1 MAVSEGPIERS
12 RGPRRRPARQGV
24 STLPETGQE
33 PEILRV
39 EDLHTSFFLPIG
51 ELQAVRGVSFSLK
64 RGRSLG
70 IVGES
75 GSGKTV
81 LARSIMRLNLGSNVE
96 TSGSAFFDGRDLLAL
111 PLREMRRLWGTELAM
126 IFQDPMTSLN
136 PMVKIGRQVTEH
148 LRQHEGV
155 NRREA
160 RRTALDLLNEVRIP
174 EAESRI
180 DRFPHELSG
189 GMRQRVSIASA
200 LACEPS
206 LLFADEPT
214 TALDVTVQHQILN
227 LLSREQRQRHMTMVM
242 VTHDLGVIA
251 GRTDD
256 TLVMYAGKVVE
267 QASTAEIF
275 DNTQHPYT
283 EALMRSIPRTAQ
295 PSHTPLAAITG
306 RPPVATHLPTGCA
319 FSPRCPYVQPRCH
332 EEDPPLVSI
341 GTSEHKAACWYPV
354 GSDANREAFERNLSD
369 RLPQTLAVAEALS
382 ADQGSETPAD
392 LPDGGLA

>member
-1 MAVSEGPIERS
+1 MEGS
-12 RGPRRRPARQGV
+12 
-24 STLPETGQE
+24 
-33 PEILRV
+33 EILRV

-51 ELQAVRGVSFSLK
+51 ELQAVRGVSFTLK
-64 RGRSLG
+64 RGQSLG

-81 LARSIMRLNLGSNVE
+81 LARSIMGLTLAKHVE
-96 TSGSAFFDGRDLLAL
+96 TSGKAFFNGRDLLTL
-111 PLREMRRLWGTELAM
+111 SRREMRSLWGTEIAM

-136 PMVKIGRQVTEH
+136 PMVKIGRQVIEH
-148 LRQHEGV
+148 LRQHKNV
-155 NRREA
+155 DRREA
-160 RRTALDLLNEVRIP
+160 KKIALDLLNEVRIP

-180 DRFPHELSG
+180 DRLPHELSG

-227 LLSREQRQRHMTMVM
+227 LLSREQRQRNMTMVM

-267 QASTAEIF
+267 QASTDEIF
-275 DNTQHPYT
+275 EKTQHPYT
-283 EALMRSIPRTAQ
+283 EALMRSIPRTSQA
-295 PSHTPLAAITG
+295 SHTPLAAITG
-306 RPPVATHLPTGCA
+306 RPPVATHLPAGCA
-319 FSPRCPYVQPRCH
+319 FSLRCPYVQPKCH

-341 GTSEHKAACWYPV
+341 GTSGHKSACWYPV

-369 RLPQTLAVAEALS
+369 RLPQTLAVAESLD
-382 ADQGSETPAD
+382 ADQSQGIPAD
-392 LPDGGLA
+392 LPDGGIA

>member
-1 MAVSEGPIERS
+1 MAVSEEPTDT
-12 RGPRRRPARQGV
+12 
-24 STLPETGQE
+24 STLLETRQE

-39 EDLHTSFFLPIG
+39 ENLHTSFFLPIG

-148 LRQHEGV
+148 LRQHEDV

-319 FSPRCPYVQPRCH
+319 FSPRCPYVQPKCH
-332 EEDPPLVSI
+332 EEDPPLVQI

-369 RLPQTLAVAEALS
+369 LS
-382 ADQGSETPAD
+382 
-392 LPDGGLA
+392 LIHI

>member
-1 MAVSEGPIERS
+1 MAVSEELTDT
-12 RGPRRRPARQGV
+12 
-24 STLPETGQE
+24 STLLETAQE

-64 RGRSLG
+64 RGRTLG

-81 LARSIMRLNLGSNVE
+81 LARSIMRLNTGSNVE
-96 TSGSAFFDGRDLLAL
+96 TRGSAFFNGRDLLAL
-111 PLREMRRLWGTELAM
+111 PRREMRRLWGTEIAM

-148 LRQHEGV
+148 LRQHENV
-155 NRREA
+155 DRREA
-160 RRTALDLLNEVRIP
+160 KRTALDLLNEVRIP
-174 EAESRI
+174 EAEARI

-200 LACEPS
+200 LACEPL

-227 LLSREQRQRHMTMVM
+227 LLSREQRQRNMTMVM

-256 TLVMYAGKVVE
+256 ILVMYAGKVVE
-267 QASTAEIF
+267 QASTVEIF
-275 DNTQHPYT
+275 DETHHPYT

-295 PSHTPLAAITG
+295 PSHTPLVAITG
-306 RPPVATHLPTGCA
+306 RPPVATHLPKGCA
-319 FSPRCPYVQPRCH
+319 FSPRCPYAQPRCH

-341 GTSEHKAACWYPV
+341 GTSGHKAACWHPV
-354 GSDANREAFERNLSD
+354 GSDSNREAFERNLSK
-369 RLPQTLAVAEALS
+369 RLPQTLAVAESLGL
-382 ADQGSETPAD
+382 DQGSGTPAD

>member
-1 MAVSEGPIERS
+1 MAIS
-12 RGPRRRPARQGV
+12 
-24 STLPETGQE
+24 QE
-33 PEILRV
+33 PADTSTPSESMGGSEILRV

-51 ELQAVRGVSFSLK
+51 ELQAVRGVSFTLK
-64 RGRSLG
+64 RGQSLG

-81 LARSIMRLNLGSNVE
+81 LARSIMGLTLAKHVE
-96 TSGSAFFDGRDLLAL
+96 TNGRDLLTL
-111 PLREMRRLWGTELAM
+111 SRREMRSLWGTEIAM

-136 PMVKIGRQVTEH
+136 PMVKIGRQVIEH
-148 LRQHEGV
+148 LRQHKNV
-155 NRREA
+155 DRREA
-160 RRTALDLLNEVRIP
+160 KQIALDLLNEVRIP

-180 DRFPHELSG
+180 DRLPHELSG

-227 LLSREQRQRHMTMVM
+227 LLSREQRQRNMTMVL

-251 GRTDD
+251 GRTDE

-267 QASTAEIF
+267 QAPTAEIF

-283 EALMRSIPRTAQ
+283 EALMRSIPRTSQ

-306 RPPVATHLPTGCA
+306 RPPVATHLPAGCA
-319 FSPRCPYVQPRCH
+319 FSLRCPYVQPKCH

-341 GTSEHKAACWYPV
+341 GTSGHKSACWYPV

-369 RLPQTLAVAEALS
+369 RLPQTLAVAESLG
-382 ADQGSETPAD
+382 ADQSPGIPAD
-392 LPDGGLA
+392 LPDGGIA

>member
-1 MAVSEGPIERS
+1 MTIGVEGTTASAAAKTILDS
-12 RGPRRRPARQGV
+12 
-24 STLPETGQE
+24 
-33 PEILRV
+33 EILRV

-51 ELQAVRGVSFSLK
+51 ELQAVRGVSFSLH

-81 LARSIMRLNLGSNVE
+81 LARSIMRLNLGANVE
-96 TSGSAFFDGRDLLAL
+96 ISGSAFFEGRDLLAL
-111 PLREMRRLWGTELAM
+111 SRREMRRIWGSDIAM

-136 PMVKIGRQVTEH
+136 PMVKVGRQVTEH
-148 LRQHEGV
+148 LRKHNGV
-155 NRREA
+155 GRQEA
-160 RRTALDLLNEVRIP
+160 KRIALDLLNEVRIP
-174 EAESRI
+174 EATSRI

-227 LLSREQRQRHMTMVM
+227 LLSREQRQRNMTMVM
-242 VTHDLGVIA
+242 VTHDLGVVA

-256 TLVMYAGKVVE
+256 ILVMYAGKVVE
-267 QASTAEIF
+267 QASTVEIF
-275 DNTQHPYT
+275 DKTQHPYT
-283 EALMRSIPRTAQ
+283 EALMRSIPRTAHA
-295 PSHTPLAAITG
+295 SHTPLVAITG
-306 RPPVATHLPTGCA
+306 RPPVATHLPKGCA

-332 EEDPPLVSI
+332 EEDPVLAPT
-341 GTSEHKAACWYPV
+341 GTSGHKVACWYPV
-354 GSDANREAFERNLSD
+354 GSDSNREAFERNLSN
-369 RLPQTLAVAEALS
+369 RLPQTLAVAESLG
-382 ADQGSETPAD
+382 ADQSSETPISV
-392 LPDGGLA
+392 PEGGLA

>member
-1 MAVSEGPIERS
+1 MNVGVEGVDASVAAKPMLGS
-12 RGPRRRPARQGV
+12 
-24 STLPETGQE
+24 
-33 PEILRV
+33 EILRV
-39 EDLHTSFFLPIG
+39 EDLRTSFFLPIG
-51 ELQAVRGVSFSLK
+51 ELQAVRGVSFSLD

-81 LARSIMRLNLGSNVE
+81 LARSIMRLNVGANVE
-96 TSGSAFFDGRDLLAL
+96 ISGSVIFEGRDLLAL
-111 PLREMRRLWGTELAM
+111 PRREMRRIWGTGIAM

-136 PMVKIGRQVTEH
+136 PMVKVGRQVTEH
-148 LRQHEGV
+148 LRKHTGV
-155 NRREA
+155 GRQEA
-160 RRTALDLLNEVRIP
+160 KRTALDLLNEVRIP

-227 LLSREQRQRHMTMVM
+227 LLSREQRQRDMTMVM
-242 VTHDLGVIA
+242 VTHDLGVVA

-267 QASTAEIF
+267 QAPTVEIF
-275 DNTQHPYT
+275 DDTRHPYT
-283 EALMRSIPRTAQ
+283 EALMRSIPRTSQA
-295 PSHTPLAAITG
+295 SHTPLVAITG
-306 RPPVATHLPTGCA
+306 RPPVATHLPKGCA

-332 EEDPPLVSI
+332 EEDPVLVSS
-341 GTSEHKAACWYPV
+341 GSSGHSTACWYPV
-354 GSDANREAFERNLSD
+354 GSDEGREAFERNLSD
-369 RLPQTLAVAEALS
+369 RLPQTLAVAESIGAEQS
-382 ADQGSETPAD
+382 PEVPAEF
-392 LPDGGLA
+392 PNGGLA

>member
-1 MAVSEGPIERS
+1 MAVSEQ
-12 RGPRRRPARQGV
+12 PADP
-24 STLPETGQE
+24 STPSELVGGS
-33 PEILRV
+33 EILRV

-51 ELQAVRGVSFSLK
+51 ELKAVRGVSFTLK
-64 RGRSLG
+64 RGQSLG

-81 LARSIMRLNLGSNVE
+81 LARSIMGLTLAKHVE
-96 TSGSAFFDGRDLLAL
+96 TSGKAFFNGRDLLTL
-111 PLREMRRLWGTELAM
+111 SRREMRSLWGTEIAM

-136 PMVKIGRQVTEH
+136 PMVKIGRQVIEH
-148 LRQHEGV
+148 LRQHKNV
-155 NRREA
+155 DRREA
-160 RRTALDLLNEVRIP
+160 KQIALDLLNEVRIP

-180 DRFPHELSG
+180 DRLPHELSG

-227 LLSREQRQRHMTMVM
+227 LLSREQRQRNMTMVL

-251 GRTDD
+251 GRTDE

-267 QASTAEIF
+267 QAPTAEIF

-283 EALMRSIPRTAQ
+283 EALMRSIPRTSQ

-319 FSPRCPYVQPRCH
+319 FSSRCPYVQPRCH

-341 GTSEHKAACWYPV
+341 GTSGHKAACWHPV

-369 RLPQTLAVAEALS
+369 RLPQTLAVAEPLG
-382 ADQGSETPAD
+382 ADQSSGMTAD
-392 LPDGGLA
+392 LPGGGTA

>member
-1 MAVSEGPIERS
+1 MTTEGTVVATLDV
-12 RGPRRRPARQGV
+12 PA
-24 STLPETGQE
+24 PES
-33 PEILRV
+33 EILRV
-39 EDLHTSFFLPIG
+39 EDLRTSFFLPIG
-51 ELQAVRGVSFSLK
+51 ELEAVRGVSFLLQ

-81 LARSIMRLNLGSNVE
+81 LARSIMRLNVGANVKTTGRALFE
-96 TSGSAFFDGRDLLAL
+96 GRDLLSL
-111 PLREMRRLWGTELAM
+111 DSREMRKLWGSKIAM

-148 LRQHEGV
+148 LRKHRGV
-155 NRREA
+155 GRQA
-160 RRTALDLLNEVRIP
+160 AKQTALELLNEVRIP

-180 DRFPHELSG
+180 GRFPHELSG

-227 LLSREQRQRHMTMVM
+227 LLSREQDQRNMTLVM
-242 VTHDLGVIA
+242 VTHDLGVVA

-267 QASTAEIF
+267 KASTIEIF
-275 DNTQHPYT
+275 GRTSHPYT
-283 EALMRSIPRTAQ
+283 EALMRSIPRTTQA
-295 PSHTPLAAITG
+295 SHTPLVAITG
-306 RPPVATHLPTGCA
+306 RPPVATHLPKGCA
-319 FSPRCPYVQPRCH
+319 FSLRCPYAQLKCH
-332 EEDPPLVSI
+332 EEDPPLTPI
-341 GTSEHKAACWYPV
+341 GNSGHEAACWFPV
-354 GSDANREAFERNLSD
+354 GTDANQEAFERNLSD
-369 RLPQTLAVAEALS
+369 RLPQTLVVADSLIAGKIGQTVGDSPEEGS
-382 ADQGSETPAD
+382 A
-392 LPDGGLA
+392 

>member
-1 MAVSEGPIERS
+1 MAIS
-12 RGPRRRPARQGV
+12 
-24 STLPETGQE
+24 QE
-33 PEILRV
+33 PADTLTPSESMEGSEILRV

-51 ELQAVRGVSFSLK
+51 ELQAVRGVSFTLK
-64 RGRSLG
+64 RGQSLG

-81 LARSIMRLNLGSNVE
+81 LARSIMGLTLAKHVE
-96 TSGSAFFDGRDLLAL
+96 TSGKAFFNGRDLLTL
-111 PLREMRRLWGTELAM
+111 SRREMRSLWGTEIAM

-136 PMVKIGRQVTEH
+136 PMVKIGRQVIEH
-148 LRQHEGV
+148 LRQHKNV
-155 NRREA
+155 DRREA
-160 RRTALDLLNEVRIP
+160 KKIALDLLNEVRIP

-180 DRFPHELSG
+180 DRLPHELSG

-227 LLSREQRQRHMTMVM
+227 LLSREQRQRNMTMVL

-251 GRTDD
+251 GRTDE

-267 QASTAEIF
+267 QAPTAEIF

-283 EALMRSIPRTAQ
+283 EALMRSIPRTSQ

-341 GTSEHKAACWYPV
+341 GTSGHKAACWHPV

-369 RLPQTLAVAEALS
+369 RLPQTLAVAEPLG
-382 ADQGSETPAD
+382 ADQSSGMTAD
-392 LPDGGLA
+392 LPDGGTA

>member
-1 MAVSEGPIERS
+1 MAIS
-12 RGPRRRPARQGV
+12 
-24 STLPETGQE
+24 QE
-33 PEILRV
+33 PAETSTPSESMEGSEILRV

-51 ELQAVRGVSFSLK
+51 ELQAVRGVSFTLK
-64 RGRSLG
+64 RGKSLG

-81 LARSIMRLNLGSNVE
+81 LARSIMGLTLAKHVE
-96 TSGSAFFDGRDLLAL
+96 TSGKAFFNGRDLLTL
-111 PLREMRRLWGTELAM
+111 SRREMRSLWGTEIAM

-136 PMVKIGRQVTEH
+136 PMVKIGRQVIEH
-148 LRQHEGV
+148 LRQHKNV
-155 NRREA
+155 DRREA
-160 RRTALDLLNEVRIP
+160 KQIALDLLNEVRIP

-180 DRFPHELSG
+180 DRLPHELSG

-227 LLSREQRQRHMTMVM
+227 LLSREQRQRNMTMVL

-251 GRTDD
+251 GRTDE

-267 QASTAEIF
+267 QAPTAEIF

-283 EALMRSIPRTAQ
+283 EALMRSIPRTSQ

-341 GTSEHKAACWYPV
+341 GTSGHKAACWHPV

-369 RLPQTLAVAEALS
+369 RLPQTLAVAEPLG
-382 ADQGSETPAD
+382 ADQSSGMTAD
-392 LPDGGLA
+392 LPDGGTA

>member
-1 MAVSEGPIERS
+1 MAIS
-12 RGPRRRPARQGV
+12 
-24 STLPETGQE
+24 QE
-33 PEILRV
+33 PADTLTPSESMEGSEILRV

-51 ELQAVRGVSFSLK
+51 ELQAVRGVSFTLK
-64 RGRSLG
+64 RGQSLG

-81 LARSIMRLNLGSNVE
+81 LARSIMGLTLAKHVE
-96 TSGSAFFDGRDLLAL
+96 TSGKAFFNGRDLLTL
-111 PLREMRRLWGTELAM
+111 SRREMRSLWGTEIAM

-136 PMVKIGRQVTEH
+136 PMVKIGRQVIEH
-148 LRQHEGV
+148 LRQHKNV
-155 NRREA
+155 DRREA
-160 RRTALDLLNEVRIP
+160 KQIALDLLNEVRIP

-180 DRFPHELSG
+180 DRLPHELSG

-227 LLSREQRQRHMTMVM
+227 LLSREQRQRNMTMVL

-251 GRTDD
+251 GRTDE

-267 QASTAEIF
+267 QAPTAEIF

-283 EALMRSIPRTAQ
+283 EALMRSIPRTSQ

-341 GTSEHKAACWYPV
+341 GTSGHKAACWHPV

-369 RLPQTLAVAEALS
+369 RLPQTLAVAEPLG
-382 ADQGSETPAD
+382 ADQSSGMTAD
-392 LPDGGLA
+392 LPDGGTA